1 MTYIFFNFIQQL
13 SNNNMNE
20 MQHMPLIV
28 TKFKINTGKFIR
40 SNMSGVPLII
50 INHGA
55 FQNKVLSILHQKF

>member
-1 MTYIFFNFIQQL
+1 
-13 SNNNMNE
+13 MNK
-20 MQHMPLIV
+20 MHHMPLIV